1 MEEQDQQDSQ
11 WKQEGNWITFED
23 GSFISKRNWN
33 IRNITRIAIILG
45 IFSVGF
51 IAIGYLV
58 ISTNYTE
65 FLQVVGILGLL
76 LTSFIIARGLG
87 NKLFYSKMNDLLIH
101 FKDDWRPNGVTTFE
115 T

>member
-1 MEEQDQQDSQ
+1 MTEEMEQKE
-11 WKQEGNWITFED
+11 EGSWITFED
-23 GSFISKRNWN
+23 GSFISKRNWK
-33 IRNITRIAIILG
+33 IRNLTRITMILG

-76 LTSFIIARGLG
+76 LISFIIAKGLG
-87 NKLFYSKMNDLLIH
+87 NKIFHSKMNDLLIH
-101 FKDDWRPNGVTTFE
+101 FKDDWRPNGVTRFE

>member
-1 MEEQDQQDSQ
+1 MTEEMEQKED
-11 WKQEGNWITFED
+11 GNWITFED
-23 GSFISKRNWN
+23 GSFISKRNWK
-33 IRNITRIAIILG
+33 IRNITRIAMIFG

-76 LTSFIIARGLG
+76 LISFIIAKALG
-87 NKLFYSKMNDLLIH
+87 NKIFYKKMNDLLIH
-101 FKDDWRPNGVTTFE
+101 YKDDWRPNGVTRFE